1 MGLFIGREK
10 ELKELDSILK
20 NAKGCVLSGIAGI
33 GKTSLVFQYINNRQ
47 DSDSTFTYRY
57 YNVCANINIDD
68 IILNSEHL
76 DLIVFDDIEDVD
88 NFIEKYQTIID
99 SLDVVNIILVARV
112 GFCRNSNYSEFVLL
126 GLSNDE
132 LLELLNC
139 TIGDLISD
147 LDRKRII
154 TLSGGHPLFI
164 KIIESLIEQGSYP
177 VSEIIE
183 KIQSPENIR
192 LLPDYLI
199 RQPEDGELTNDE
211 EDALLNIAIFGD
223 IEVDLFERWGGFLNY
238 QSILSTLSKRNLVQI
253 EKNRIYSQVISD
265 KFVYKTQNNSK
276 CHVIAKNILQDI
288 QNGINVEDRYP
299 AAIIRHLRA
308 CDDTVDFVAS
318 YYESKMNHA
327 NQFVDFNNDLKKVL
341 EDVEHI
347 KQSVYFVR
355 EVVQRTDEKTDYLI
369 ESQNQ
374 IFEIIVHLKSVY
386 KEDTDAIKKLNYL
399 YDAAK
404 APEKFNIGTVNTII
418 GFLGSIS
425 SIASVFGVQASLS
438 DLQSLF
444 TLILPK

>member
-1 MGLFIGREK
+1 MGHFIGREN

-20 NAKGCVLSGIAGI
+20 NAKGCVLSGMAGI

-57 YNVCANINIDD
+57 LDVCANVDLSD
-68 IILNSEHL
+68 TILGSEHL
-76 DLIVFDDIEDVD
+76 DLIVFDEIEDVD
-88 NFIEKYQTIID
+88 SFIEKYQTIID
-99 SLDVVNIILVARV
+99 SLDLVNIILVTRV
-112 GFCRNSNYSEFVLL
+112 GNCRNSNYSEYVLL

-154 TLSGGHPLFI
+154 TLSDGHPLFI
-164 KIIESLIEQGSYP
+164 NIIASLIEQGSYS

-199 RQPEDGELTNDE
+199 RQPKDGELTNDE
-211 EDALLNIAIFGD
+211 EEALLNIAIFGD
-223 IEVDLFERWGGFLNY
+223 IEVDLFERWSGFLNC
-238 QSILSTLSKRNLVQI
+238 QSILSALRKHNLVQI
-253 EKNRIYSQVISD
+253 ENNRIYSQVISD
-265 KFVYKTQNNSK
+265 KLVDKTQNTSR
-276 CHVIAKNILQDI
+276 CYAIAKNILQDI
-288 QNGINVEDRYP
+288 RNGIDVEDKYP
-299 AAIIRHLRA
+299 VAIIRHLRA
-308 CDDTVDFVAS
+308 CDEAVEFVAS
-318 YYESKMNHA
+318 YFESKMNHA
-327 NQFVDFNNDLKKVL
+327 NQFIDFNNDLKKVL
-341 EDVEHI
+341 ESVEHI
-347 KQSVYFVR
+347 KQSVYIVK

-369 ESQNQ
+369 DSQNQ
-374 IFEIIVHLKSVY
+374 IFEIILHLKSVY
-386 KEDTDAIKKLNYL
+386 KEDADAIEKLNYL

-425 SIASVFGVQASLS
+425 S
-438 DLQSLF
+438 
-444 TLILPK
+444 TLDDSKSRTTFSAQVPF